1 MPVVTQSQSP
11 GTRRAAILE
20 ASMAIFGSVPYDEVS
35 VDDIA
40 SRAGVAHGLVFH
52 YFGNKRGLY
61 LAVLR
66 RTAADLQIVHAP
78 PGEQASP
85 SRLVRDIISAHLDY
99 IEQHP
104 ETLLAFL
111 RGGIGADPEARQIV
125 EESRWEGIEQL
136 LDALHLEKPSP
147 AVKLAMRGWVGFLD
161 EAMIYSLEHDVRVAR
176 KRFIDMAV
184 EVLVSALTIAQG
196 QQHHAGRDPREL
208 R

>member
-1 MPVVTQSQSP
+1 
-11 GTRRAAILE
+11 
-20 ASMAIFGSVPYDEVS
+20 MAIFGSVPYDEVS

-85 SRLVRDIISAHLDY
+85 STLVRDIISAHLDY

-125 EESRWEGIEQL
+125 EESRWEGIQQL

>member
-125 EESRWEGIEQL
+125 EESRWEGIQQL

-196 QQHHAGRDPREL
+196 QHHAGRDPRGL